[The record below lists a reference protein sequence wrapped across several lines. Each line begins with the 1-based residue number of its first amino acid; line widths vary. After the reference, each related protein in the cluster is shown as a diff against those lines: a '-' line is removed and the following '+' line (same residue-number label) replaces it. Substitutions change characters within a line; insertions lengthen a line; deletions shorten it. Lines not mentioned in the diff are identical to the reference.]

1 MKNISNIMKKRT
13 ILVIL
18 SLLFI
23 TAAALFVAGCARRAP
38 QTPLS
43 GSSSNAQQ
51 RQADL
56 QSLKANGVQVIRLGQ
71 TVRIIMPSDQV
82 FIAGTEK
89 LNKNYD
95 AVLNDVASYM
105 NTYRIVTARV
115 AAYTDTQAARIHRN
129 ALTTKQAEEVQAY
142 LSNCGIKARL
152 IYAQGRGAKNQ
163 VAGNYTQ
170 GGRASNRRVEVSF
183 RFYTLK

>member
-1 MKNISNIMKKRT
+1 MRNLSNIMKKRT

-23 TAAALFVAGCARRAP
+23 MAAALFVAGCARKAP

-43 GSSSNAQQ
+43 GPSNNAQQ

-56 QSLKANGVQVIRLGQ
+56 QSLNANGVQVIRLGQ
-71 TVRIIMPSDQV
+71 TVRIIMPVDQA

-95 AVLNDVASYM
+95 AVLNNVASYM

-115 AAYTDTQAARIHRN
+115 VAYIDTQAGRIHRK

-142 LSNCGIKARL
+142 LSDCGIKARL
-152 IYAQGRGAKNQ
+152 IVAEGHGAKNQ
-163 VAGNYTQ
+163 VAGNYTS
-170 GGRASNRRVEVSF
+170 GGRASNRRVEVNF